1 MRIDPP
7 LTPPDEAPPPGF
19 FAAPARFVD
28 VANEFRLIPELR
40 GRAKIQDVP
49 VVLAHAATEF
59 FRAMRA
65 GSSREQQSLS
75 ELATAIADLAVT
87 GRKTYE
93 RFRLGIDML
102 ALEGATRQR
111 IDAQVAPLAPATD
124 AEIQAAMDRALDR
137 AFAVAWA
144 LRGPAAQRAKLRSR
158 LGWIAVSGEDDT
170 PHRPVNVPASAHEQ
184 FELTVRTP
192 LRGGLEL
199 NLRTRYLVA
208 TAESAQVGALPVLD
222 RVAPND
228 PVPSIPPD
236 HAVVLFLHGHSSGA
250 DEALSFIPHLIEKAR
265 ERNMKLAVVAFD
277 LPNNGYSETFD
288 HAKIAGDDETTFP
301 FWATDDDPIATPI
314 LDFIEDFIIAFVDA
328 LEDVTVLNGTPRIKN
343 RIAAV
348 IGGSLGGNL
357 GLRLGRRS
365 PKPDWLK
372 AIVAWSP
379 ASVWTAMVKK
389 DPRHEGPRKARDK
402 YKQSETDES
411 RLEYFATVYDNP
423 EKIGAIKILDP
434 QPQYWYREGFPQ
446 KDALV
451 AESRLARREIYNR
464 YYRMWHW
471 RVACEQLIYS
481 HLENEIYG
489 DSDTP
494 VRCTLNTVRMLLAAG
509 SSDSY
514 KYTNIYDYTRQVAR
528 KMTRCPGRLLLVLET
543 GHSIHFERPA
553 FFANEIARF
562 LAARSREIRCA
573 TRQAGRIVRVGGF
586 DHTSQ
591 ATFDITQQQCIADI
605 SNGDEF
611 FVSDAAGNLAAVTV
625 AQTQGDP
632 GPLGTTRFYIKTEA
646 DGVEPNNL
654 ASLPACP

>member
-1 MRIDPP
+1 
-7 LTPPDEAPPPGF
+7 
-19 FAAPARFVD
+19 
-28 VANEFRLIPELR
+28 
-40 GRAKIQDVP
+40 
-49 VVLAHAATEF
+49 
-59 FRAMRA
+59 
-65 GSSREQQSLS
+65 
-75 ELATAIADLAVT
+75 VT
-87 GRKTYE
+87 GRNTYE

-111 IDAQVAPLAPATD
+111 IDAQVLPLVPATD
-124 AEIQAAMDRALDR
+124 AEIQMAMDRALDR
-137 AFAVAWA
+137 AYAVAWA
-144 LRGPAAQRAKLRSR
+144 LRGPATQRAALRAR

-170 PHRPVNVPASAHEQ
+170 PHRPVNVPAPAQEQ
-184 FELTVRTP
+184 FEVTVRTT
-192 LRGGLEL
+192 LRNGLEL
-199 NLRTRYLVA
+199 NLRTRYVVA
-208 TAESAQVGALPVLD
+208 TADSAQAGAVPVAN
-222 RVAPND
+222 RVAPSD
-228 PVPSIPPD
+228 PIPNIPPD
-236 HAVVLFLHGHSSGA
+236 HAVLLFLHGHSSGA
-250 DEALSFIPHLIEKAR
+250 DEALSFIPHLIQKAL
-265 ERNMKLAVVAFD
+265 ERNIKLAVVAFD

-288 HAKIAGDDETTFP
+288 HARIAGDDATTFP
-301 FWATDDDPIATPI
+301 FWATDNDPIATPI
-314 LDFIEDFIIAFVDA
+314 LDFIEDFIVAFVDA

-343 RIAAV
+343 RIAGV

-365 PKPDWLK
+365 PKPDWLR

-379 ASVWTAMVKK
+379 ASVWTAMVKN
-389 DPRHEGPRKARDK
+389 DPRHEGPRNARDR
-402 YKQSETDES
+402 YKQLETDGS
-411 RLEYFATVYDNP
+411 RREYFATVYDNP
-423 EKIGAIKILDP
+423 EKFLVFKILDP
-434 QPQYWYREGFPQ
+434 QPQFWYREGFPQ

-481 HLENEIYG
+481 HLENEVYG
-489 DSDTP
+489 DSTTP

-509 SSDSY
+509 SIDSY
-514 KYTNIYDYTRQVAR
+514 PFTNIYDYTQQVAR

-553 FFANEIARF
+553 FFAGEIARF
-562 LAARSREIRCA
+562 LAARSREIRCV
-573 TRQAGRIVRVGGF
+573 TRQAGRIARVGGF
-586 DHTSQ
+586 DHTGQ

-611 FVSDAAGNLAAVTV
+611 FVSDCAGNLAAVIV

-632 GPLGTTRFYIKTEA
+632 GPLGTTRHYIKTEA